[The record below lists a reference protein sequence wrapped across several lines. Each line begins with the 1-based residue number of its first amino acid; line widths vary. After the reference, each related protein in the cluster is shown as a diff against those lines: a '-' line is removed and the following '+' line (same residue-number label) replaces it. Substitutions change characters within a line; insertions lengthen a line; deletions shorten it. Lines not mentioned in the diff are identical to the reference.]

1 MFRGVQSVLNSTL
14 MCKGYRF
21 LSCSLCLMVNLW
33 YLGWS
38 RSPVPWTV
46 DWAYSSQCTS
56 SLRSYA
62 ALAPS
67 LKNNDC
73 GLVVG
78 LKLRKQPESESEQER
93 LTLSRESSSVRT
105 VATQSHFTKFPWKFL
120 SCTAAA
126 EHPTSPR
133 ERERER
139 ERYRER
145 ERERERRRKTPDF
158 WMLLASICSLHP
170 TKTDILYT
178 WKHP

>member
-1 MFRGVQSVLNSTL
+1 MPNGE
-14 MCKGYRF
+14 
-21 LSCSLCLMVNLW
+21 SLIF
-33 YLGWS
+33 GWS

-105 VATQSHFTKFPWKFL
+105 VATQIHFTKVPWNFL
-120 SCTAAA
+120 CTAAA
-126 EHPTSPR
+126 EHPTSPG
-133 ERERER
+133 ER

-145 ERERERRRKTPDF
+145 EIRRKTPDF

-170 TKTDILYT
+170 TKTDIYLET
-178 WKHP
+178 PVDRRMDGWTDGRMDWWID